1 MQGLISI
8 FQECEIRK
16 YGKYK
21 RKDQWTEK
29 GMTKILA
36 VDDDR
41 QILKLIR
48 NALAKEGYEV
58 TVQNDPL
65 ELKNLNLTD
74 YQLILLDVMMPG
86 MDGFTLCEEIRGK
99 VDCPI
104 LFLTAKTTEADIM
117 KGLGIGGDDYV
128 TKPFGIGELRARVA
142 AHLRRETREKK
153 HVVSIDGVR
162 LYLKEKKV
170 CYGDR
175 ELGFTKSEYAICEYL
190 ALNHGQVFSKDRIY
204 EHVFGYDK
212 ESDNSVITEHV
223 KNIRAKCQKAGFAPI
238 ETVWGIGYRWR

>member
-1 MQGLISI
+1 
-8 FQECEIRK
+8 
-16 YGKYK
+16 
-21 RKDQWTEK
+21 
-29 GMTKILA
+29 MTKILA
-36 VDDDR
+36 VDDDV

-58 TVQNDPL
+58 TALSDPL
-65 ELKNLNLTD
+65 ELKKMKLTD

-104 LFLTAKTTEADIM
+104 LFLTAKAKEADIM
-117 KGLGIGGDDYV
+117 KGLGTGGDDYI
-128 TKPFGIGELRARVA
+128 TKPFGIGELRARVS

-153 HVVSIDGVR
+153 HVVSINGVQF
-162 LYLKEKKV
+162 YLKEKRV
-170 CYGDR
+170 YYGGR
-175 ELGFTKSEYAICEYL
+175 ELGLTKSEYAICEYL

-204 EHVFGYDK
+204 EHVFGYEK

-223 KNIRAKCQKAGFAPI
+223 KNIRAKGRKAGIEPI